1 MFTQLL
7 QEYGPLFW
15 LAVIIS
21 FFIGF
26 LLARL
31 LVVPALRDYRKRLKA
46 GEQALKEAERQK
58 QEAREAVEKCR
69 AEAAEL
75 QSRLQSKEQ
84 LIAVWQKEA
93 RDCEDKLHREEEQGK
108 AFKEQ
113 CDQMESRLFEALK
126 QLDACEQQRRE
137 LTAKN
142 EALEKENQ
150 RLAEQLSTGQIALE
164 QIAQMQSTLNASIQ
178 RLGELESRISTP
190 QAASP
195 TVEAESYQPPA
206 TAVQEQEGYDVQKLE
221 SILDTSTKELLPE
234 DEVERAKAAVKTSIG
249 KQIPKA
255 PKGAQDDL
263 TQIQGIGPFIEA
275 QLNELGICTYQ
286 QIAAMDEAFIQALTE
301 AIRYI
306 PGRIQK
312 DRWVEQAAKLA
323 SAKPAKKERKP
334 KAKAPAKKKKT
345 AASAAP
351 AKKKTAANAKRDDLK
366 IVEGIGPKIEE
377 VLNKAGIKT
386 WAQLARQTPKRLRE
400 ILASAGKRF
409 IMHQP
414 DTWPKQ
420 ASLAAQ
426 GKWKELKELQDK
438 L

>member
-7 QEYGPLFW
+7 QEYGPL
-15 LAVIIS
+15 LLSVIIS

-26 LLARL
+26 LLVRL
-31 LVVPALRDYRKRLKA
+31 LVGPTLRDYKKRLKA
-46 GEQALKEAERQK
+46 GEQALKELERQK
-58 QEAREAVEKCR
+58 QEAQDAAEKCR
-69 AEAAEL
+69 AEATEL
-75 QSRLQSKEQ
+75 QNRLQSKEQ

-93 RDCEDKLHREEEQGK
+93 RDCEDKLHQAEEQTRK
-108 AFKEQ
+108 LKEQ

-126 QLDACEQQRRE
+126 QLEEREQRSRE
-137 LTAKN
+137 LSAKN

-178 RLGELESRISTP
+178 RLGELENKLSTSS
-190 QAASP
+190 A
-195 TVEAESYQPPA
+195 A
-206 TAVQEQEGYDVQKLE
+206 TAVVETESYVPKASPPEEPEEGDAQKFE
-221 SILDTSTKELLPE
+221 SILDTSAKELLPE
-234 DEVERAKAAVKTSIG
+234 DQVERAKAAVKTSIG

-255 PKGAQDDL
+255 AKGAQDDL
-263 TQIQGIGPFIEA
+263 TQIRGIGPFIEA

-286 QIAAMDEAFIQALTE
+286 QIAAMDEAFIEALTE

-312 DRWVEQAAKLA
+312 DRWVEQAARLA
-323 SAKPAKKERKP
+323 SAKPAKKESKP

-345 AASAAP
+345 AASAA
-351 AKKKTAANAKRDDLK
+351 KKTAANSRRDDLK

-414 DTWPKQ
+414 DTWPEQ

-438 L
+438 I